1 MTFSTVFYQMLALL
15 ILIGAGYIAAKTGM
29 MDEHTSSK
37 MSAMILNIFNPM
49 LAISS
54 ASGAVGQIPLSQ
66 MGQVALIAVAMFL
79 LFIVIGM
86 ILSPFFSK
94 DTFQKKIFEL
104 MFVFSNLGFMGIPV
118 VSSVLGSEYVVYVT
132 EFMMVYN
139 IFFYTYGITMMDGK
153 FSAAS
158 LKKLLTPSNLLVF
171 SSIFILV
178 FSIQLPDFV
187 NTAVTYLGNV
197 TSPMAMMTIGYALS
211 KASLKDI
218 FTDGKL
224 YLFTFIKLLVIPLA
238 LLPVLK
244 LLPIPSDL
252 IPLCMIMFG
261 MPVGNMP
268 LILGN
273 ERGIDGT
280 TCSAG
285 IIMTTLFCLV
295 TIPLLMA
302 IV

>member
-1 MTFSTVFYQMLALL
+1 MTFFTVFYQMIALL
-15 ILIGAGYIAAKTGM
+15 ILIGAGYIAARTGM
-29 MDEHTSSK
+29 LDEHTSTK

-49 LAISS
+49 LALSS
-54 ASGAVGQIPLSQ
+54 ASGAIGQIPLGQ
-66 MGQVALIAVAMFL
+66 MGQVALIAVGMFL
-79 LFIVIGM
+79 LFILIGR
-86 ILSPFFSK
+86 ICSPFFAK
-94 DTFQKKIFEL
+94 DIFQKKIFEL

-132 EFMMVYN
+132 EFMMIYN
-139 IFFYTYGITMMDGK
+139 VFFYTYGLAMMDGK
-153 FSAAS
+153 FTAAS
-158 LKKLLTPSNLLVF
+158 LKKLITPGNLLVF
-171 SSIFILV
+171 GSIFVLV
-178 FSIQLPDFV
+178 FSIQLPSFV
-187 NTAVTYLGNV
+187 STAVTYLGNV

-218 FTDGKL
+218 FTDKKL

-238 LLPVLK
+238 LLPLLK

-273 ERGIDGT
+273 ERGIDCT